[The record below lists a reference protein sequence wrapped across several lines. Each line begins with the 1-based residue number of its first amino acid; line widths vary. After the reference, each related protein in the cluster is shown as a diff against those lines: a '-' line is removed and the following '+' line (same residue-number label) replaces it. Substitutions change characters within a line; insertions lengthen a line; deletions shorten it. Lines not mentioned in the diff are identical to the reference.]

1 MKKPRCFAYDSVWRI
16 AFAFGPERKAILL
29 TAGDRAGIDE
39 QCFYRKPV
47 ARADESFNRHLAA
60 QERRKLWAGT

>member
-1 MKKPRCFAYDSVWRI
+1 M
-16 AFAFGPERKAILL
+16 KAILL

-39 QCFYRKPV
+39 QCFYRKLV

-60 QERRKLWAGT
+60 QGRRKLWAGT